1 MTHPPEAEKIRV
13 YVDDAPLDIWPWA
26 LVRDAVTWHTGR
38 GSTAGRADDPAVWD
52 RAGHAIDPNGHL
64 VQGARLYLRPRPERG
79 RTEAGPAAS
88 AARGKRDRSAALNDG
103 PAEQEVRERI
113 RAIPKT
119 DLHVHLDG
127 SLRPSTIL
135 ELAEENG
142 ITLPAGDPENLADY
156 MHVDD
161 ARNLEDYLE
170 RFEITLS
177 VMQHSEALERIAYE
191 LCEDAAAE
199 NVRYMEIRYSPI
211 LLTREGLPLPETVEA
226 PLRGIR
232 RAREEFGIDSSLI
245 ICGIRNMEPD
255 VSRDLADLTIAFKN
269 RGVVAFDLAGAE
281 YNYPAKKHK
290 NAFYMVRNANVS
302 ATIHAGEAYG
312 PESIHQALH
321 YCGAHRIGHGTRL
334 YEDPDLMQ
342 FVNDHRIPLEICLT
356 SNVQTR
362 AVDDFESHPVRLYF
376 DRGLVVSLHT
386 DNRLMSDTTV
396 TEEHVRAWK
405 HLGFTLEEIGELVLN
420 GFRSAFLHQPQRKA
434 LIEEVEPSIRAL
446 AS

>member
-1 MTHPPEAEKIRV
+1 MTEAGKIRV
-13 YVDDAPLDIWPWA
+13 YVDDAPVDIWPWA
-26 LVRDAVTWHTGR
+26 LVRDAITWYWGQS
-38 GSTAGRADDPAVWD
+38 GQAAEELQAAVYD
-52 RAGHAIDPNGHL
+52 GAGHAVDPNGHL
-64 VQGARLYLRPRPERG
+64 VQGARLYLRVG
-79 RTEAGPAAS
+79 QKGGTTGATSGTTG
-88 AARGKRDRSAALNDG
+88 AARTGNRSDALSKLSEQDVRD
-103 PAEQEVRERI
+103 RI
-113 RAIPKT
+113 RAMPKT

-127 SLRPSTIL
+127 SLRPATIL
-135 ELAEENG
+135 ELAEKHAVR
-142 ITLPAGDPENLADY
+142 LPASDPESLADY
-156 MHVDD
+156 MHVQD

-177 VMQHSEALERIAYE
+177 VMQHSDALERIAYE

-199 NVRYMEIRYSPI
+199 NVRYMEVRYSPI

-232 RAREEFGIDSSLI
+232 RARDELGIDTSLI

-362 AVDDFESHPVRLYF
+362 AVEDFKSHPVRLYF

-386 DNRLMSDTTV
+386 DNRLMSGTTV

-405 HLGFTLEEIGELVLN
+405 HLDFTLEEIAELVLN
-420 GFRSAFLHQPQRKA
+420 GFRSAFLHQPQKQA
-434 LIEEVEPSIRAL
+434 LLAEVEPEIREQVH
-446 AS
+446 